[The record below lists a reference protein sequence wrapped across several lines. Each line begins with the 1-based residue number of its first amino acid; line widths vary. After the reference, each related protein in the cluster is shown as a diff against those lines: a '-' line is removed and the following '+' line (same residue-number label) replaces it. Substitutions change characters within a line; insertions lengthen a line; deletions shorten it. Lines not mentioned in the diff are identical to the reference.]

1 MSTLE
6 KWLTGI
12 TTLAIVATV
21 VSNRNSPEVIK
32 ATSGGIAGIY
42 KTAMGR

>member
-1 MSTLE
+1 MSTVE

-21 VSNRNSPEVIK
+21 VASPYSSGIITSLANGVGTVYTK
-32 ATSGGIAGIY
+32 A
-42 KTAMGR
+42 KH